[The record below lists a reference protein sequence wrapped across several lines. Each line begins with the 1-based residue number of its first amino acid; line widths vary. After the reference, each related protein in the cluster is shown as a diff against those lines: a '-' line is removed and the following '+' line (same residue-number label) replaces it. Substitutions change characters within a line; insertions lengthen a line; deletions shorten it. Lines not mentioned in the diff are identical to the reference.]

1 MGRFFRPLVAT
12 LALTGPALIGHP
24 FAVQAV
30 EPPPPL
36 TETAATTGT
45 TGTAV
50 VNLPPASATTTS
62 PTATTTSPAASQQQP
77 SGIAPGPLRP
87 MAVPATAAIT
97 SNRQILLEL
106 GKRQISLLE
115 NGKVMG
121 SWPVAIGDP
130 STPTPTGSFKVT
142 NKVVNPQYQST
153 KSGKNNPT
161 IGPQGPLGDRWI
173 GFHNTARDQFGIH
186 GTPTAWEWT
195 VTSRAA
201 VSHGCVR
208 MLTPHVR
215 QLFDQVDV
223 GTPVVV
229 TR

>member
-1 MGRFFRPLVAT
+1 MGRFFRPLAAS
-12 LALTGPALIGHP
+12 LALASAALIGQP
-24 FAVQAV
+24 QAGQAL

-36 TETAATTGT
+36 PTGGSPAGQT
-45 TGTAV
+45 V
-50 VNLPPASATTTS
+50 VNLPTGAAPAG
-62 PTATTTSPAASQQQP
+62 PTAP
-77 SGIAPGPLRP
+77 ST
-87 MAVPATAAIT
+87 AVLTNT
-97 SNRQILLEL
+97 REILLEL

-115 NGKVMG
+115 NGRVLG
-121 SWPVAIGDP
+121 SWPVAVGDP
-130 STPTPTGSFKVT
+130 ATPTPTGTFKVR

-173 GFHNTARDQFGIH
+173 GFHTTATDQFGIH
-186 GTPTAWEWT
+186 GTPTAWEWAVNT
-195 VTSRAA
+195 RAA

-223 GTPVVV
+223 GTPVTVKP
-229 TR
+229 